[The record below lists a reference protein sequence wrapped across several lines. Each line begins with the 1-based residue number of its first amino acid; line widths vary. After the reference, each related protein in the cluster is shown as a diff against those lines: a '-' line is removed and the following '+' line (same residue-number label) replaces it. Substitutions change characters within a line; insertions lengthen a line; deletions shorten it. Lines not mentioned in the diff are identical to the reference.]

1 MNTTLQAPDGS
12 IVQVDLSTKESDLK
26 SLYILFY
33 RTGNNPRPQEKY
45 FLLPRLTD
53 FRDIIDTFKTYCTN
67 CGYRFVKIEKFL
79 SDMAEDERRA
89 RQVS

>member
-1 MNTTLQAPDGS
+1 MTEIQRIDAALQ
-12 IVQVDLSTKESDLK
+12 LTKESERESDLK

-45 FLLPRLTD
+45 FHMPSMD
-53 FRDIIDTFKTYCTN
+53 FRDLIDTFKSYCTN